1 MANACHLDAE
11 FYCRNPFYKTRNEYN
26 LLKNYDPACQQRFQ
40 TASVFFFS
48 RPVTHTTVN
57 LADRKFGVN
66 WGAGVNW
73 LGSRKQGAPG

>member
-1 MANACHLDAE
+1 MILLVNNASKPQV
-11 FYCRNPFYKTRNEYN
+11 F
-26 LLKNYDPACQQRFQ
+26 
-40 TASVFFFS
+40 FFFS